1 MSKEKNFEE
10 KMKTLEE
17 LISALENGEFG
28 LDESIEKY
36 TEAMKLIRE
45 CDKELKSVE
54 DRISKIVTED
64 GEKDFKLEEE

>member
-45 CDKELKSVE
+45 CDKENCNRRWRKRFQIRRRV
-54 DRISKIVTED
+54 ISS
-64 GEKDFKLEEE
+64 FCLL